1 MEEIDISKE
10 WVAVFN
16 TLTESQK
23 RWFAAVKALEF
34 GHGGISKVNRVT
46 GLSRITIAKGIQ
58 EIEGKKRLS
67 LSSENRTRVQGGGR
81 KKVGDHHPKILTA
94 LEKILDET
102 SAGDPMSLLKWTCKS
117 SRIIA
122 NELNKQGFKVE
133 YKTIQKMI
141 KAQGY
146 SLQANKKMLPGKSHP
161 DRDSQFKHIN
171 RTVNRFIKNGNPVVS
186 VDTKKKELVGNF
198 KNTGKTWMKKG
209 EAIKVLDHDFRSYAE
224 GISIPYGAY
233 DLKRNEGFVNVGM
246 TSDTS
251 QFAVNSVWQ
260 WWKHFGIKNYKNAS
274 EILICADGGGSNVL
288 NCMRLTHPIAPRL
301 THLSSHQI
309 RCTTFNGT
317 SGQTLSN

>member
-146 SLQANKKMLPGKSHP
+146 SLQANKKMLPGKNHP

-186 VDTKKKELVGNF
+186 VDTKKKELVGNLQNCTKF
-198 KNTGKTWMKKG
+198 DPLNCTKFDPPNCTKFDPLNCTKIDPLYFSERYSFYAMREGGVLMGKQG
-209 EAIKVLDHDFRSYAE
+209 
-224 GISIPYGAY
+224 
-233 DLKRNEGFVNVGM
+233 KR
-246 TSDTS
+246 
-251 QFAVNSVWQ
+251 
-260 WWKHFGIKNYKNAS
+260 KGIKMINEVKKTHGAWIEFAANISNYAS
-274 EILICADGGGSNVL
+274 ESEHSQKIYEGVCVSPLRATG
-288 NCMRLTHPIAPRL
+288 
-301 THLSSHQI
+301 
-309 RCTTFNGT
+309 
-317 SGQTLSN
+317 